1 MAIIDI
7 EYGKAVLAEYSQES
21 PDQENSLDLEMVL
34 QNSSIGHEYARM
46 ELEQAQ
52 DLVERE
58 VLIDKMESYK
68 RAYFLARRYLKKQN
82 PLRLETVESQLI
94 DQKVLIFGNYHA

>member
-7 EYGKAVLAEYSQES
+7 EYGKAVLEEYTGESQIR
-21 PDQENSLDLEMVL
+21 ENSLDLEMVL

-58 VLIDKMESYK
+58 VLIDKMDSYK

-94 DQKVLIFGNYHA
+94 DQKVLIFGNYQA